1 MYTDLR
7 DHDGHL
13 LARLDTERWLL
24 EIQRR
29 GEKTLFDLR
38 TLSGEVKDWHI
49 VHPAPRIQV
58 EFNPAPMSAEEN
70 DGERRSNTSEQTKNP

>member
-13 LARLDTERWLL
+13 LARLDPERWLL

-29 GEKTLFDLR
+29 GQKTLFDLR
-38 TLSGEVKDWHI
+38 TLLAPQSVK
-49 VHPAPRIQV
+49 
-58 EFNPAPMSAEEN
+58 ES
-70 DGERRSNTSEQTKNP
+70 DGERER